1 MAAVTT
7 NNQPTRHVF
16 GDCVVRFF
24 DISGASGSTLATGI
38 QQILWIGVQQ
48 STSAGVAS
56 AITSFSYTGNPSTI
70 TFTTGGGAMT
80 NERIMV
86 IGRVG

>member
-24 DISGASGSTLATGI
+24 DISGASGSTLATGL
-38 QQILWIGVQQ
+38 QSILWIGVQQ
-48 STSAGVAS
+48 STEAGS
-56 AITSFSYTGNPSTI
+56 ISLITAFSYTGNPATI
-70 TFTTGGGAMT
+70 TFTTGGGAMVR
-80 NERIMV
+80 EKIMV